1 MRVAIALPAHALF
14 PPLRKRGVTFWK
26 VRGRSQSAL
35 RSLPGGPCV
44 RGALRVRI
52 AARSVGSAV
61 RYGRDSR
68 SRAVPSGAA
77 VGTGSVRGGRGC
89 VQRVRGRGA
98 AGRDGG
104 TGGWWRE
111 GEEGG
116 RARRSLWGC
125 GPALWYGRASL
136 AVVSLQERRGVP
148 RESAAGMSGGP
159 QR

>member
-1 MRVAIALPAHALF
+1 M
-14 PPLRKRGVTFWK
+14 
-26 VRGRSQSAL
+26 
-35 RSLPGGPCV
+35 

-104 TGGWWRE
+104 TGRLVE
-111 GEEGG
+111 GRRRRGAGASFAVGLRAGAVVRPRLTRRCVVAGAPWGPTGVSSGDVRRPPAVSDRLWPRAKPCCAPSRVWAGG
-116 RARRSLWGC
+116 GE
-125 GPALWYGRASL
+125 ASRVFPL
-136 AVVSLQERRGVP
+136 AVQCP
-148 RESAAGMSGGP
+148 
-159 QR
+159 